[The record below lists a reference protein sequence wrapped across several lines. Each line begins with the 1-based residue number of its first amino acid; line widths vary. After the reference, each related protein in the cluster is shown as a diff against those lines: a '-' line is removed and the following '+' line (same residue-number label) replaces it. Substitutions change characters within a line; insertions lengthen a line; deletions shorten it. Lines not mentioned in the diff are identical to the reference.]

1 MLNLAADDG
10 LLESVPRISLGSERH
25 RARARVLSGE
35 ELERL
40 LSKSPRWLQRVEIAA
55 YETAISQ
62 GDLLGLDWPQVDE
75 QEGLIR
81 LKGGRGKT
89 GVKQIAPVTP
99 ALRSILAELRTEQQR
114 VRSIENRVFTKEG
127 RPIKRSQ
134 LRKAFDR
141 AVLDAGT
148 EDFVFH
154 DFRHMA
160 KTKWAEMGIP
170 VEASMLAA
178 GQTSLAMHSRYVN
191 LQEAHLK
198 EAFKMLTTC
207 SHENSEQS
215 CNTVTA

>member
-1 MLNLAADDG
+1 MLGGLVAYPVEAAAGGPPEVDNSYPIPRAGRLVSLAVNPSQNNLDG
-10 LLESVPRISLGSERH
+10 
-25 RARARVLSGE
+25 
-35 ELERL
+35 
-40 LSKSPRWLQRVEIAA
+40 IA
-55 YETAISQ
+55 
-62 GDLLGLDWPQVDE
+62 VF

-99 ALRSILAELRTEQQR
+99 ALRSILAELRAEQQR

-127 RPIKRSQ
+127 RLIKRSQ

-141 AVLDAGT
+141 AVRDAGI

-178 GQTSLAMHSRYVN
+178 GQTSLAMHTRYVN

-207 SHENSEQS
+207 SHENSKES
-215 CNTVTA
+215 CNTITA